1 MILFKLLIN
10 AQYKLERSWVAC
22 AFDPEDGDF
31 FIACTCGI
39 TCTMY
44 TIAVLVQSIV
54 VKFEHP
60 IVLRVTVTAMGYNDI
75 MCSRSYEER

>member
-1 MILFKLLIN
+1 MIPFKLLFN
-10 AQYKLERSWVAC
+10 AQYKLERYWVEC
-22 AFDPEDGDF
+22 AFDPEDGDN
-31 FIACTCGI
+31 FIECTCGV

-60 IVLRVTVTAMGYNDI
+60 IVLRVTVTAIGYNN
-75 MCSRSYEER
+75 MCSRSYEKR